1 MTWTETGN
9 RQLATGNSTSNLK
22 FSDYAVITFDCYG
35 TLINWE
41 VGILGAL
48 QPILKKHG
56 RNLSDAGVLELYS
69 TFEPQIQAGGYMPY
83 RQVLAEIVR
92 RFGAKLVFTPTQKE
106 IDSLAESIRD
116 WPPFSDTT
124 AALRRL
130 KTKYK
135 LAIISNIDDDLL
147 AHSLRLMGIPFDNL
161 ITAQQA
167 RSYKP
172 SFNNFNLALQ
182 KIGLPKEK
190 VLHAAESLYHDI
202 APANELGIA
211 NVWVN
216 RRGGNPG
223 ATKDVA
229 AKPGLEVPDLNAL
242 ADVAVSQG

>member
-1 MTWTETGN
+1 MALDFD
-9 RQLATGNSTSNLK
+9 R
-22 FSDYAVITFDCYG
+22 FSVITFDCYG

-56 RNLSDAGVLELYS
+56 RNISDAGVLELYS
-69 TFEPQIQAGGYMPY
+69 TFEPQIQSGPYKPY
-83 RQVLAEIVR
+83 REVLADVVR
-92 RFGAKLVFTPTQKE
+92 RFGAKLVFTPTQHE
-106 IDSLAESIRD
+106 IDSLAESIKD
-116 WPPFSDTT
+116 WPPFSDTS
-124 AALRRL
+124 AGLRKL

-147 AHSLRLMGIPFDNL
+147 AHSLRLIGVPFDFL

-167 RSYKP
+167 KSYKP
-172 SFNNFNLALQ
+172 SHNNFNLALK

-190 VLHAAESLYHDI
+190 VLHAAESLYHDV

-216 RRGGNPG
+216 RRGGKPG
-223 ATKDVA
+223 ATKDVV
-229 AKPGLEVPDLNAL
+229 AKPNLEVPDIKTL
-242 ADVAVSQG
+242 AQLAVG

>member
-1 MTWTETGN
+1 MALDFD
-9 RQLATGNSTSNLK
+9 Q
-22 FSDYAVITFDCYG
+22 FSIVTFDCYG

-56 RNLSDAGVLELYS
+56 RNLSDTGVLELYS
-69 TFEPQIQAGGYMPY
+69 GFEPQIQSSGYMPY

-92 RFGAKLVFTPTQKE
+92 KFGAKLVFTPTQKE

-116 WPPFSDTT
+116 WPPFPDTT
-124 AALRRL
+124 AGLRKL
-130 KTKYK
+130 KSKYK

-147 AHSLRLMGIPFDNL
+147 ALSLRLMGVPFDHI

-167 RSYKP
+167 KSYKP
-172 SFNNFNLALQ
+172 SFNNFNLALK

-190 VLHAAESLYHDI
+190 ILHAAESLYHDI
-202 APANELGIA
+202 APTNELGIA

-216 RRGGNPG
+216 RRGGRPG

-229 AKPGLEVPDLNAL
+229 AKPGLEVSDLKTL
-242 ADVAVSQG
+242 AQMAVG

>member
-1 MTWTETGN
+1 MALDFKN
-9 RQLATGNSTSNLK
+9 
-22 FSDYAVITFDCYG
+22 FSVITFDCYG

-48 QPILKKHG
+48 QPILKKYG
-56 RNLSDAGVLELYS
+56 RSLSDAGILELYS
-69 TFEPQIQAGGYMPY
+69 TFEPQIQSGPY
-83 RQVLAEIVR
+83 RPYREVLAEIVR
-92 RFGAKLVFTPTQKE
+92 RFGAKLVFTPTQQE
-106 IDSLAESIRD
+106 IDSLAESIKD
-116 WPPFSDTT
+116 WPPFGDTS
-124 AALRRL
+124 AGLRKL

-147 AHSLRLMGIPFDNL
+147 AYSLRLIGVPFDFL

-167 RSYKP
+167 KSYKP
-172 SFNNFNLALQ
+172 SHNNFNLALK

-190 VLHAAESLYHDI
+190 VLHAAESLYHDV

-216 RRGGNPG
+216 RRGGKPG

-229 AKPGLEVPDLNAL
+229 ARPNLEVPDLKTL
-242 ADVAVSQG
+242 AEVATK

>member
-1 MTWTETGN
+1 VGVLNEFG
-9 RQLATGNSTSNLK
+9 TSIIMALDFEQ
-22 FSDYAVITFDCYG
+22 FSVITFDCYG

-48 QPILKKHG
+48 QPVLKKHG

-69 TFEPQIQAGGYMPY
+69 SFEPQIQSGDYKPY
-83 RQVLAEIVR
+83 RQVLAEVVR
-92 RFGAKLVFTPTQKE
+92 RFGQKLVFTPTQQE
-106 IDSLAESIRD
+106 IDSLAESIKD
-116 WPPFSDTT
+116 WPPFPDTT
-124 AALRRL
+124 AGLRKL

-147 AHSLRLMGIPFDNL
+147 AYSLRLMGVPFDHL

-167 RSYKP
+167 KSYKP
-172 SFNNFNLALQ
+172 SHNNFNLALK

-190 VLHAAESLYHDI
+190 MLHAAESLYHDV
-202 APANELGIA
+202 APTNELGIA

-216 RRGGNPG
+216 RRGGKPG

-229 AKPGLEVPDLNAL
+229 ATPGMEVPDIKTL
-242 ADVAVSQG
+242 AEVAVQ

>member
-1 MTWTETGN
+1 MALDFD
-9 RQLATGNSTSNLK
+9 Q
-22 FSDYAVITFDCYG
+22 FSVITFDCYG

-41 VGILGAL
+41 TGILGAL
-48 QPILKKHG
+48 QPILKKYG

-69 TFEPQIQAGGYMPY
+69 SFEPQIQSGEYKPY

-92 RFGAKLVFTPTQKE
+92 RFGAKLVFMPTQKE
-106 IDSLAESIRD
+106 IDSLADSIRD
-116 WPPFSDTT
+116 WPPFPDTT
-124 AALRRL
+124 AALRKL
-130 KTKYK
+130 KSKYK

-147 AHSLRLMGIPFDNL
+147 ALSLRLMGIPFDHI

-167 RSYKP
+167 KSYKP

-216 RRGGNPG
+216 RRGGKPG
-223 ATKDVA
+223 ATKDA
-229 AKPGLEVPDLNAL
+229 NAKPGLEVPDLKTL
-242 ADVAVSQG
+242 ADVAVKT